1 MGSDANPSRE
11 SDALL
16 VGLDPAQRHAV
27 TTDAAPLCIVAGAG
41 SGKTRVLTRR
51 IAWRAATGREDPR
64 RVLALTFT
72 RGAATELSV
81 RLRALGVRDAVR
93 AGTFHAVAWAE
104 LRDRWASE
112 GRPAPTLLE
121 RPVRLLARVVE
132 ADRPTLAGIAS
143 ELAWAR
149 ARLVDPD
156 DYPAAAVRTGRRPPI
171 EPSRMSGVALDYE
184 REKRRR
190 GMVDFDDLL
199 EQLVAAIERDPELA
213 AAQRWRF
220 EHLYVDEVQDLNPLQ
235 LRLLE
240 AWRDGRPTLCC
251 VGDPNQAIYAWNGAD
266 PSLIERFDERVRD
279 ATVVAIDTS
288 YRSSPQILS
297 LANAVLD
304 AGRLGGVRLR
314 AVHPEGPVPLVH
326 RFPDDEA
333 EAVGVARAVLDAHL
347 PGAPWSHQAVLARTN
362 AQLDPV
368 AAALDAVGVPVRRD
382 GRGRFTELPPVRA
395 ALRELGTT
403 GNDLAEAVA
412 RLDGRRGRR
421 RPPRPTTSG
430 RSSASPSSLTSTA
443 GPIPV
448 PTPPGSDRWLVA
460 NRDELDGGDAVA
472 VRTFHGAKGLEWP
485 LVHVIGVEAGLVPL
499 ARATTSEAEAEE
511 RRLFYVAVTRAE
523 RTLRLSW
530 ASTRRFGAG
539 EPMARRPSPY
549 LAEVAP
555 VLHELVDAARP
566 VDGRAH
572 LAAMRAVLGG
582 APSGAGLDPARAL
595 PDPDSVRGAGRRRCP
610 RLRRP
615 GPVRGVR
622 RPPARRPA
630 RGARSPGRRRQRSA
644 ARALAVLG
652 EPLAGGPS
660 GHRPGSADLGGGVD
674 PRRRPAAGHVPHDP
688 GPLPRPLHLF
698 GRLPLRAR
706 RRRQRPD
713 RRG

>member
-1 MGSDANPSRE
+1 MGSDATPSRE

-149 ARLVDPD
+149 ARLVDPA
-156 DYPAAAVRTGRRPPI
+156 DYPAAAARTGRRPPI
-171 EPSRMSGVALDYE
+171 EPWRMSDVALDYE

-199 EQLVAAIERDPELA
+199 ELLVAAIDRDPELA

-240 AWRDGRPTLCC
+240 AWRGGRPTLCC

-314 AVHPEGPVPLVH
+314 ATHPEGPVPLVH

-368 AAALDAVGVPVRRD
+368 AAALEAVGVPIRRD

-412 RLDGRRGRR
+412 RLTAAADDGNAEADDVRALARLAELADEYRRID
-421 RPPRPTTSG
+421 PRADAAG
-430 RSSASPSSLTSTA
+430 FRS
-443 GPIPV
+443 
-448 PTPPGSDRWLVA
+448 WLIA

-499 ARATTSEAEAEE
+499 ARATTPEAEAEE

-530 ASTRRFGAG
+530 AATRRFGG
-539 EPMARRPSPY
+539 SEPMARRPSPY

-572 LAAMRAVLGG
+572 LAAMRAVL
-582 APSGAGLDPARAL
+582 A
-595 PDPDSVRGAGRRRCP
+595 
-610 RLRRP
+610 
-615 GPVRGVR
+615 
-622 RPPARRPA
+622 ARR
-630 RGARSPGRRRQRSA
+630 SA
-644 ARALAVLG
+644 P
-652 EPLAGGPS
+652 E
-660 GHRPGSADLGGGVD
+660 
-674 PRRRPAAGHVPHDP
+674 
-688 GPLPRPLHLF
+688 
-698 GRLPLRAR
+698 
-706 RRRQRPD
+706 
-713 RRG
+713 